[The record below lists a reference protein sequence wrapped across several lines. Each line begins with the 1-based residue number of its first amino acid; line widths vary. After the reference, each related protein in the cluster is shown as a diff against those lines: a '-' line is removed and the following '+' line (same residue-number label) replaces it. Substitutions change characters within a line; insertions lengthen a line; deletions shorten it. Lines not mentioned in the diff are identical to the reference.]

1 MSKMSELNLDIQE
14 MLQDGIHPT
23 KISKVLGIP
32 LGWVY
37 DTLESMQESD
47 EPDYE
52 YGEEL

>member
-1 MSKMSELNLDIQE
+1 MSKMSDLNIEIQE
-14 MLQDGIHPT
+14 MLSYGVHPI

-47 EPDYE
+47 EPDYA